1 MGTVWHVAAKNSKV
15 REIETPEHGSSNHF
29 DFPFLMFYMKDLI
42 DSSDTILFPEH
53 IVLYLDS
60 DIYAMQYVLG
70 FRNLLVERGLNGKNI
85 QMTFISENTILAKT
99 CHDLF
104 LKAKSAMAS

>member
-15 REIETPEHGSSNHF
+15 REIEIPEHGSSNHF

-42 DSSDTILFPEH
+42 DSFDTILFPEH
-53 IVLYLDS
+53 IVFYLDS
-60 DIYAMQYVLG
+60 ETYAMQYILG

-85 QMTFISENTILAKT
+85 QMTFVSKNTTLAKT
-99 CHDLF
+99 YRDLF
-104 LKAKSAMAS
+104 LKAKSTMAS